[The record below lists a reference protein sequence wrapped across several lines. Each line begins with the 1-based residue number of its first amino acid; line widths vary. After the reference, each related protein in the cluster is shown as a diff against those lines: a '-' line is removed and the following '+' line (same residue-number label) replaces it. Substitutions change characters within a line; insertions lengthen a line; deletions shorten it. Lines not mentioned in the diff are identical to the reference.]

1 MPNLSAKAPWKGLQ
15 RYSFF
20 LRLQIFLIFGEKHL
34 NRKRIL
40 TLVSTTLLLVSCGT
54 AFQSGQGVTAN
65 PSSHTNDGEELV
77 NIGYQQVK
85 KKDLTAS
92 VSKLN
97 VGQEVSSYS
106 NIFEYLQGRIPGL
119 EVNGDKILIRGA
131 SSIYGDNEPLYIV
144 DSVPVDDISHI
155 APINIKSVEV
165 LKDAASA
172 AVYGARG
179 ANGVILITLK
189 KAGDYK

>member
-1 MPNLSAKAPWKGLQ
+1 M
-15 RYSFF
+15 
-20 LRLQIFLIFGEKHL
+20 
-34 NRKRIL
+34 KRIL
-40 TLVSTTLLLVSCGT
+40 TLASTALLLVSCGT
-54 AFQSGQGVTAN
+54 AFQSSQDVTAS
-65 PSSHTNDGEELV
+65 PSSQYNDGEELV

>member
-1 MPNLSAKAPWKGLQ
+1 M
-15 RYSFF
+15 
-20 LRLQIFLIFGEKHL
+20 
-34 NRKRIL
+34 KRIL

-54 AFQSGQGVTAN
+54 AFQSSQGVTA
-65 PSSHTNDGEELV
+65 SQYNDGEELV

-172 AVYGARG
+172 AIYGARG

>member
-1 MPNLSAKAPWKGLQ
+1 M
-15 RYSFF
+15 
-20 LRLQIFLIFGEKHL
+20 
-34 NRKRIL
+34 KRIL
-40 TLVSTTLLLVSCGT
+40 TLVSTTLLLVACGT
-54 AFQSGQGVTAN
+54 AYQSSQDVTASPSGQGVTAS

>member
-1 MPNLSAKAPWKGLQ
+1 M
-15 RYSFF
+15 
-20 LRLQIFLIFGEKHL
+20 
-34 NRKRIL
+34 KRIL
-40 TLVSTTLLLVSCGT
+40 TLASTALLLVSCGT
-54 AFQSGQGVTAN
+54 AFQSNQGVTAN
-65 PSSHTNDGEELV
+65 PSSQYNDGEELV

>member
-1 MPNLSAKAPWKGLQ
+1 M
-15 RYSFF
+15 
-20 LRLQIFLIFGEKHL
+20 
-34 NRKRIL
+34 KRIL
-40 TLVSTTLLLVSCGT
+40 TLVSTAMLLVSCST
-54 AFQSGQGVTAN
+54 AFQSSQGVTAS
-65 PSSHTNDGEELV
+65 PSSQTNDGEELV

>member
-1 MPNLSAKAPWKGLQ
+1 M
-15 RYSFF
+15 
-20 LRLQIFLIFGEKHL
+20 
-34 NRKRIL
+34 KRIL
-40 TLVSTTLLLVSCGT
+40 TLISTILLLASCGT
-54 AFQSGQGVTAN
+54 AYLGGTSDDGTASQSGRATTQA
-65 PSSHTNDGEELV
+65 SDGDEMV
-77 NIGYQQVK
+77 NIGYQQIK

-97 VGQEVSSYS
+97 VGKEVSGYS
-106 NIFEYLQGRIPGL
+106 NILEYLQGRIPGL
-119 EVNGDKILIRGA
+119 DVNGTQVTIRGA
-131 SSIYGDNEPLYIV
+131 SSIYGSNEPLYIV

>member
-1 MPNLSAKAPWKGLQ
+1 MT
-15 RYSFF
+15 
-20 LRLQIFLIFGEKHL
+20 
-34 NRKRIL
+34 RII
-40 TLVSTTLLLVSCGT
+40 TLVSTAMLLVSCGA
-54 AFQSGQGVTAN
+54 AFQSGQGVTAS
-65 PSSHTNDGEELV
+65 PSSQYNDGEELV

-97 VGQEVSSYS
+97 VGQEVSSYA
-106 NIFEYLQGRIPGL
+106 NVFEYLQGRIPGL

>member
-1 MPNLSAKAPWKGLQ
+1 MGSSDVKLQ
-15 RYSFF
+15 YTDDEF
-20 LRLQIFLIFGEKHL
+20 
-34 NRKRIL
+34 
-40 TLVSTTLLLVSCGT
+40 
-54 AFQSGQGVTAN
+54 
-65 PSSHTNDGEELV
+65 D
-77 NIGYQQVK
+77 
-85 KKDLTAS
+85 
-92 VSKLN
+92 
-97 VGQEVSSYS
+97 SYS